1 MLKSILIG
9 LDGSDYSEV
18 ALELGLQWAK
28 QCDAVLVGLGIV
40 DVPTSRSHEP
50 APIGGGLFRMERDE
64 DRIAAARGKVE
75 RRLDAFNDRCDR
87 AGVSCKVID
96 EAGLPYEEI
105 LRKSHRHDLVLL
117 GHETHFH
124 FETHD
129 KPDQTLWRVLR
140 RESRPV
146 AIAPPQLQPGSSVV
160 LAYDESPQADRALQA
175 FQASGLDF
183 GEEVVVLCIGTTEE
197 QAGGQAEEAV
207 EYLQSH
213 GIRAASCPRMSSA
226 PTGQIIVQEVRN
238 RRARLLVM
246 GVSRH
251 STLRDLLLGGVTKTV
266 LRESPAPVFFSD

>member
-9 LDGSDYSEV
+9 LDGSHYSQV

-28 QCDAVLVGLGIV
+28 RCEAVLVGLGIV
-40 DVPTSRSHEP
+40 DEPTIRSHEP
-50 APIGGGLFRMERDE
+50 VPIGGGVFRMERDK
-64 DRIAAARGKVE
+64 DRIAEARGKVE
-75 RRLDAFNDRCDR
+75 RFLDSFNEQCDR

-96 EAGLPYEEI
+96 EAGLPFAEI
-105 LRKSHRHDLVLL
+105 LRQSHRYDLVLL

-129 KPDQTLWRVLR
+129 KADETLWRVLR
-140 RESRPV
+140 RDSRPV
-146 AIAPPQLQPGSSVV
+146 AIAPPQLEPGSSVV

-226 PTGQIIVQEVRN
+226 PTGQIILEEVRN

-246 GVSRH
+246 GVSKH

-266 LRESPAPVFFSD
+266 LRESPAPVLFSD

>member
-9 LDGSDYSEV
+9 LDGSHYSQV

-28 QCDAVLVGLGIV
+28 RCDAVLVGWESSTYRQSTA
-40 DVPTSRSHEP
+40 TSRYPS
-50 APIGGGLFRMERDE
+50 
-64 DRIAAARGKVE
+64 AAACSRWRGMKTDRRGAGKVE
-75 RRLDAFNDRCDR
+75 QCLDAFNERCDR

-96 EAGLPYEEI
+96 EAGLPFAEI
-105 LRKSHRHDLVLL
+105 LRQSHRYDLVLL

-129 KPDQTLWRVLR
+129 KADETLWRVLR

-146 AIAPPQLQPGSSVV
+146 VITPPQLQPGSSVV

-213 GIRAASCPRMSSA
+213 GIRADSCPRMSSA
-226 PTGQIIVQEVRN
+226 PTGQIILEEVRH

-246 GVSRH
+246 GVSKH